1 MVPRRSSASFGL
13 CVRTFMPGST
23 GVVQEAGKPRR
34 PSISTV
40 HRRHEPNGSRLSL
53 AHSLGTEIPASWA
66 ARISEVPAGTVME
79 VPSISTV
86 TGAPLRA
93 GVP

>member
-1 MVPRRSSASFGL
+1 M
-13 CVRTFMPGST
+13 
-23 GVVQEAGKPRR
+23 QEAGKPRR

-53 AHSLGTEIPASWA
+53 AHSLGTEMPASWA
-66 ARISEVPAGTVME
+66 ARISEVPAGTVMD

-86 TGAPLRA
+86 TGAPVRA